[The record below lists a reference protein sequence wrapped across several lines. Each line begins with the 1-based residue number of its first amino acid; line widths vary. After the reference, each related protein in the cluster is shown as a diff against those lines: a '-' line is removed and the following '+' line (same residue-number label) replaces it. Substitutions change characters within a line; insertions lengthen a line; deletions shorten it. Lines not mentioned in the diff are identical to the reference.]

1 MKKCGSDLY
10 NCMVLVLQH
19 ITNVS
24 EKKMEKV
31 NKNPTLVELQKRLIY
46 QVRKLIFGLSI
57 ESPVEDLEKVRNEI
71 KLLSEQLQRQNNEE
85 LGTV

>member
-1 MKKCGSDLY
+1 
-10 NCMVLVLQH
+10 MVFVLQRWPKFWCK
-19 ITNVS
+19 
-24 EKKMEKV
+24 EMENV

-57 ESPVEDLEKVRNEI
+57 ESPVEDLERVRNEI
-71 KLLSEQLQRQNNEE
+71 KSLSEQLQQRNNEE